1 MTDPSRDEQPAAST
15 RTVELVVAALVVLFG
30 ALVVF
35 DSIRLGQG
43 WSDDGPKAGYFP
55 FYIGA
60 LICISG
66 GVVFV
71 RGFRNASLAAQPFVL
86 RGQLAL
92 IAKVLVPTVIYVI
105 LIEFIGIYVASTIF
119 IAFFMVWL
127 GRYSWAKTLPV
138 AIGVSV
144 AFFLVFELWFH
155 VPLPKGPLETML
167 GLA

>member
-92 IAKVLVPTVIYVI
+92 IASRRITRCMW
-105 LIEFIGIYVASTIF
+105 T
-119 IAFFMVWL
+119 
-127 GRYSWAKTLPV
+127 GR
-138 AIGVSV
+138 
-144 AFFLVFELWFH
+144 
-155 VPLPKGPLETML
+155 
-167 GLA
+167 